1 MSEDVPEQVRRRFDR
16 AVSFVVV
23 LDLIRR
29 REDAAEYPVVEQRL
43 VINQNKVKA
52 ALEEFPSFEPTTE
65 GLEPA
70 VIVEQELEADGVL
83 ESNPGLR
90 DDLHMVGAYLQ
101 QRDEPVTL
109 QSDGGNL

>member
-1 MSEDVPEQVRRRFDR
+1 MSEDVPDDVQRRFDR

-29 REDAAEYPVVEQRL
+29 REDTAEYPVTEQRL

-52 ALEEFPSFEPTTE
+52 ALDEFPSLEPTTE
-65 GLEPA
+65 GLDPA
-70 VIVEQELEADGVL
+70 VIVERELDADGVL

-90 DDLHMVGAYLQ
+90 DDLHMVGAYLE

-109 QSDGGNL
+109 QSDDGDL